1 MAEKVV
7 SVFVR
12 DDAVNL
18 LEVEGKGVK
27 KWASLPLEPGLV
39 NQGLVLDEARVA
51 EELDK
56 LFKLTKIETRKV
68 VAGLSGLNSLYR
80 LISLPELPD
89 AILPEAVKQEA
100 KRVIP
105 VPLDEVYLSYQ
116 RLPAPPGETH
126 VFLAAFPRNVA
137 DVLVRTLRM
146 AGVQPYVMDLA
157 PLALCRTLD
166 EPRAIIIHTRLDHLD
181 IMVMEDRLP
190 QLIHRLSLPGE
201 VKSASER
208 LSAVT
213 EEVER
218 TVDFYNSSHR
228 EDPLNSTVPMF
239 VCSDLAQLPESWQSL
254 GGKLGCPVSVL
265 PSPVE
270 SPEGFDASDFMVNI
284 GLALKELQYEKEGTN
299 VSLVNFNALPEA
311 YQPKVMSLPRVLT
324 RVGVVVGVGV
334 LIFMGFMIRNQS
346 EYNSLLSSQLA
357 PLQSGIAL
365 QIQEA
370 VALQEQIGQVEA
382 QLAPVETRAGIFDT
396 TLASLEAGRAQ
407 VNSDLAEI
415 VNLLPPTM
423 HLTRLNRDAD
433 SISVSGIAWTT
444 DDIFGYAKDLRNS
457 FGNVIISSMAAREDP
472 LVGLYGWIIWYDFE
486 LYIVK

>member
-1 MAEKVV
+1 MAEKVIT
-7 SVFVR
+7 VFVR

-100 KRVIP
+100 KKVIP

-166 EPRAIIIHTRLDHLD
+166 EPRAIIIHTRLGHLD

-190 QLIHRLSLPGE
+190 QLIHRLSLAGE

-228 EDPLNSTVPMF
+228 EDPLDSTVPMF

-284 GLALKELQYEKEGTN
+284 GLALKELRYEREGAN

-311 YQPKVMSLPRVLT
+311 YQPKVVSLSSILT

-334 LIFMGFMIRNQS
+334 LIFMGFMVRSQS
-346 EYNSLLSSQLA
+346 GYNSLLSSQLA
-357 PLQSGIAL
+357 PLQSSIAL

-370 VALQEQIGQVEA
+370 AALQGQIKQVET
-382 QLAPVETRAGIFDT
+382 QLAPVETMAGIFNT
-396 TLASLEAGRAQ
+396 TLTSLEAGREQAS
-407 VNSDLAEI
+407 SDLI
-415 VNLLPPTM
+415 DIINLLPGSM
-423 HLTRLNRDAD
+423 DLTGINHDGD
-433 SISVSGIAWTT
+433 SITVSGIAPTV
-444 DDIFGYAKDLRNS
+444 DYIFGYAEGLRNN
-457 FGNVIISSMAAREDP
+457 FGNATISSVDARER
-472 LVGLYGWIIWYDFE
+472 YGWVTGYNFE
-486 LYIVK
+486 LYIKRG